1 LTPTTQRV
9 AFILALL
16 LAPMSAQAYFDPG
29 AGAVLLQVLV
39 AAAIGA
45 TYKLRHWFSH
55 VFELLRGWFRR

>member
-1 LTPTTQRV
+1 MTPTTQRV

-29 AGAVLLQVLV
+29 AGAVLLQVLL

-45 TYKLRHWFSH
+45 TYKLRHWLMHS
-55 VFELLRGWFRR
+55 VQLMRSWFRR

>member
-1 LTPTTQRV
+1 MSPMTQRV

-16 LAPMSAQAYFDPG
+16 LAPMSAHAYFDPG

-45 TYKLRHWFSH
+45 AYRLRHWFLHS
-55 VFELLRGWFRR
+55 VQLVRSWLRR